1 MRRRLRMTADQ
12 HARLAAH
19 VLAPDGCEAAAV
31 LICGRG
37 RGDDAEVLT
46 VREVHPVPYEA
57 CPVREPDRLTWRT
70 ETIAPLV
77 ARAAK
82 EGLAVVKA
90 HGHPGGRRA
99 FSPTDDAADREL
111 FRSVHGWTDD
121 GRPHGSLVVVPG
133 GECIARF
140 VDEAGAFA
148 PVDLVTVVGDD
159 LRLFWRDAVA
169 TGPPGFARR
178 HAQAFGE
185 GTADALRRLSVAVVG
200 VSGTGGPVVEQ
211 LQRLGVGRLVLVD
224 PDRVEE
230 LNLNR
235 IPHATRDDALRKR
248 PKVDVAAEAV
258 RRTGLGTE
266 VVTYARN
273 LKDPEVVRAIAT
285 CDLVFGCMD
294 GAEGRHLLNR
304 LATFYVLPY
313 IDVGVRLDADGRGGV
328 SQICGSIH
336 WLTPGGS
343 SLLSRGVISLDE
355 VAAEG
360 LRRQSPAEYRRRRE
374 EKYIKG
380 IREDRP
386 AVVSVNTTFAGLAVT
401 ELLARL
407 HPFRDDGN
415 APCARLTCTLSQVRF
430 ECAEDGPPCPV
441 LARHVGRGDVVPLLL
456 DPELSETERAA

>member
-1 MRRRLRMTADQ
+1 MTGDH
-12 HARLAAH
+12 HARLTDH
-19 VLAPDGCEAAAV
+19 VIAPDGCEAAAILV
-31 LICGRG
+31 CGRAF
-37 RGDDAEVLT
+37 DDGAESLT
-46 VREVHPVPYEA
+46 IREVHPVPYEA
-57 CPVREPDRLTWRT
+57 CPVREPDRLVWRT
-70 ETIAPLV
+70 ETLQPLLE
-77 ARAAK
+77 RAMK
-82 EGLAVVKA
+82 EHLAIVKA
-90 HGHPGGRRA
+90 HGHPGGLRS
-99 FSPTDDAADREL
+99 FSPTDDASDREL

-121 GRPHGSLVVVPG
+121 GLPHGSMVVVPD

-140 VDEAGAFA
+140 VDAEGSFA
-148 PVDLVTVVGDD
+148 PVDLVTVVGTD
-159 LRLFWRDAVA
+159 LRLFWRDAIA
-169 TGPPGFARR
+169 TGTPGFTRR

-185 GTADALRRLSVAVVG
+185 GTVGALRRLSIAVVG
-200 VSGTGGPVVEQ
+200 VSGTGAPVVEQ
-211 LQRLGVGRLVLVD
+211 LLRLGVGRLVLVD

-230 LNLNR
+230 HNLNR
-235 IPHATRDDALRKR
+235 ILHATRDDARAGRL
-248 PKVDVAAEAV
+248 KVEVAAEAV
-258 RRTGLGTE
+258 RRAGLGTE

-273 LKDPEVVRAIAT
+273 LKDPEVVRAVAA
-285 CDLVFGCMD
+285 CDVVFGCMD

-328 SQICGSIH
+328 SQVCGSVH

-360 LRRQSPAEYRRRRE
+360 LRRQSPAEYQRRRE

-386 AVVSVNTTFAGLAVT
+386 AVVSVNMNFASLAVT

-430 ECAEDGPPCPV
+430 ECAEDGPPCQALV
-441 LARHVGRGDVVPLLL
+441 RHVGRGDTVPLLL
-456 DPELSETERAA
+456 DPELSEAERAA